1 MPDRFGIHRFV
12 TEVYPDLKDHF
23 NDLAKVQTP
32 STLFVTCSDSRVDPS
47 LITQT
52 KPGELFVLRNVGNL
66 IPVYGVDQ
74 ESSAVVEY
82 AVNVLKVSRIVV
94 CGHSNCGAMA
104 GLLNPDGIQHLKAVA
119 GWVEHAAPVRDRV
132 CDVHAD
138 GKWGAAIR
146 ENVGLQIEQLQTHPC
161 VSDAMAT
168 GDLVIEGWVYDIG
181 DGHVDFLVEVGAL
194 RLAAA
199 NQ

>member
-1 MPDRFGIHRFV
+1 MPDRSGVHRFV
-12 TEVYPDLKDHF
+12 TEAYPDLKDHF
-23 NDLAKVQTP
+23 TDLAAVQRP

-66 IPVYGVDQ
+66 IPVHGADQ
-74 ESSAVVEY
+74 EY
-82 AVNVLKVSRIVV
+82 AVSVLKVSRIVV

-104 GLLNPDGIQHLKAVA
+104 GLLNPEGIKHLTSVA

-138 GKWGAAIR
+138 AQWDAAIR
-146 ENVGLQIEQLQTHPC
+146 ESVGLQIEHLQTHPC
-161 VSDAMAT
+161 VSEAMAA
-168 GDLVIEGWVYDIG
+168 GNLVIEGWVYDIG
-181 DGHVDFLVEVGAL
+181 HGKVDFHYEVGTLGAP
-194 RLAAA
+194 
-199 NQ
+199 NS